1 MKHTPYYSQPR
12 KADRQVRHLLAS
24 FVRLPRLTFVD
35 GPKQLLNS
43 RIDPKTAA
51 IMTGMCAPALLC
63 WAVLTLPAMVFRS
76 PEQNAYYYFSQMI
89 NQDPARWVVL
99 LLATV
104 CVVLSMAIPAAMRE
118 HRESGSH

>member
-1 MKHTPYYSQPR
+1 MKHTPYYSQPS
-12 KADRQVRHLLAS
+12 KSDLQMRQFVAS
-24 FVRLPRLTFVD
+24 FGRLLRLTFVE

-43 RIDPKTAA
+43 RIDRKTAA

-63 WAVLTLPAMVFRS
+63 WAVLTLPSMVFRS
-76 PEQNAYYYFSQMI
+76 PDQNAYYYFSQMI
-89 NQDPARWVVL
+89 NEDPVRWVVL
-99 LLATV
+99 MLATV